1 MNIQTR
7 LAEIDQLIVT
17 LKQRLGADHVITDDA
32 ERAYYSMDVYEVAE
46 PCALVLRPG
55 SVEEACDAVRLCIA
69 AGLAVTPRGGGLSYT
84 NSVLPAAP
92 DTAIIDVTR
101 LDRVLETNETD
112 MTVTVECGASWA
124 KVYEAVSAKGLRTP
138 YWGALS
144 GRESTV
150 GGALSQN
157 SVFLGSGRWG
167 TAAEQVLSLDVA
179 LADGTLLTTG
189 GSAGTHGGSPFM
201 RQYGPDLNGI
211 FLADSGALGLK
222 LRATLKLIP
231 MPAGKAY
238 ASFTLSN
245 HADLAGVM
253 SQIAREGLAAEC
265 YAFDPAMQSM
275 RVLGSKPDLKDDLG
289 TFTKVL
295 KASGIKEAAK
305 MAFAGRHFAKKM
317 EYGLHV
323 LCEERT
329 QAAADAARA
338 RVCELAIAAGAVEV
352 ENTVPKAVN
361 ANPFAPPDSML
372 GPDGE
377 RWVPIPGIVPHSRAK
392 APLDALERM
401 FAKHDQRI
409 RDNGIKWGHLTCTV
423 GYQGFL
429 IEPVLFWPDART
441 AYHERRVR
449 QKVLDS
455 LPTYEP
461 NAEASKTAALLREEC
476 KRVFAEHAAV
486 HFQIGRSYPFR
497 KGRDSEAWRVLT
509 GLKAQLD
516 PQNRMN
522 PGALGFD

>member
-17 LKQRLGADHVITDDA
+17 LTQRIGAEHVITDEA

-55 SVEEACDAVRLCIA
+55 SVEEAAEAVRLCA
-69 AGLAVTPRGGGLSYT
+69 DAGLAITPRGGGLSYT

-92 DTAIIDVTR
+92 DTAIIDITR
-101 LDRVLETNETD
+101 LNRVVEINETD

-124 KVYEAVSAKGLRTP
+124 QLYEAVSARGLRTP

-144 GRESTV
+144 GLESTV

-189 GSAGTHGGSPFM
+189 GSAATEGGTPFM

-211 FLADSGALGLK
+211 FLADSGTLGLK

-231 MPAGKAY
+231 MPAAKAF

-245 HADLAGVM
+245 HADLVGVM

-275 RVLGSKPDLKDDLG
+275 RILGAKPDLKDDLG
-289 TFTKVL
+289 TLTKVL
-295 KASGIKEAAK
+295 KASGVKEATK
-305 MAFAGRHFAKKM
+305 MVFAGRHFAKKM

-323 LCEERT
+323 LCEERS
-329 QAAADAARA
+329 QAAADEARA
-338 RVCELAIAAGAVEV
+338 RVVELAKAAGGVEV
-352 ENTVPKAVN
+352 DNTVPKAVA
-361 ANPFAPPDSML
+361 ANPFTPPDSML
-372 GPDGE
+372 GPEGE
-377 RWVPIPGIVPHSRAK
+377 RWVPVHGIVPHSKAK
-392 APLDALERM
+392 ETIDAMERM
-401 FAKHDQRI
+401 FAEHDDLI
-409 RDNGIKWGHLTCTV
+409 RKNEIKWGYLTCTV

-441 AYHERRVR
+441 AYHDRRVR
-449 QKVLDS
+449 QKTLAN
-455 LPTYEP
+455 LPSYEA
-461 NAEASKTAALLREEC
+461 NAEASKAAALLREEC
-476 KRVFAEHAAV
+476 KRFFREHAAV

-497 KGRDSEAWRVLT
+497 ESRDGDAWKLLE
-509 GLKAQLD
+509 GLKALID
-516 PQNRMN
+516 PKGRMN